1 MYFRRQGRK
10 RPDDI
15 LKRRNRVGGDLGNRG
30 LCDIVAE
37 SGVSRFLEFGVCFLE
52 DGEVKLRRNFANVFL
67 GLEMICAIIIS

>member
-1 MYFRRQGRK
+1 MCRQGRK

-15 LKRRNRVGGDLGNRG
+15 LKRRNRVGGDLGG